1 MRLML
6 EQGRASQSETSH
18 SSQSETSHSYYS
30 ENRGYATLMLTL
42 SYATVCDG
50 ASVEQWEIFDFCWQL
65 DKGTVEKCNICKEGA
80 EKI

>member
-50 ASVEQWEIFDFCWQL
+50 ASVEQ
-65 DKGTVEKCNICKEGA
+65 
-80 EKI
+80 